1 MELKVDGKRVY
12 AATGG
17 KPFDP
22 KQPTVVF
29 IHGAG
34 GDHTVWALQTRW
46 FAWHGRSVLA
56 IDLPGHGRSDGPA
69 LAGVAEAAAWVP
81 RLLDAAGL
89 EKAAL
94 IGHSMGALISLATA
108 AAVPERVWS
117 LCLVGASYP
126 MGVNP
131 ELLAAAKANDHLA
144 IDLVNSWGHGRRAHL
159 GGAAV
164 PGLWMLGGGVRLQE
178 RAGPGVLHADMNA
191 CDSYKSGE
199 ADAGKV
205 RCPTTVIAGD
215 RDLMTPVRNARA
227 LSQKIQGAELVV
239 LKNCG
244 HMMMAEAPDALLD
257 ALIEAV

>member
-1 MELKVDGKRVY
+1 MEFRVDGKSVY

-29 IHGAG
+29 LHGAG
-34 GDHTVWALQTRW
+34 GDHTIWALQTRW
-46 FAWHGRSVLA
+46 FAYHGRSVLA
-56 IDLPGHGRSDGPA
+56 LDLPGHGRSDGPA
-69 LAGVAEAAAWVP
+69 LGSIAEAAQWLP

-89 EKAAL
+89 EQAAL
-94 IGHSMGALISLATA
+94 IGHSMGALMSLATA
-108 AAVPERVWS
+108 AAAPERVWS
-117 LCLVGASYP
+117 LCLVGASTP

-144 IDLVNSWGHGRRAHL
+144 IDLVNAWGHGRRAHL
-159 GGAAV
+159 GGATV

-178 RAGPGVLHADMNA
+178 RAAPGVLYADMNA
-191 CDSYKSGE
+191 CDSYKAGDT
-199 ADAGKV
+199 DAGKI
-205 RCPTTVIAGD
+205 RCPATVIAGD

-227 LSQKIQGAELVV
+227 LAQKIPGAELVV
-239 LKNCG
+239 LANAG

-257 ALIEAV
+257 ALKEAV

>member
-1 MELKVDGKRVY
+1 MEFTVDGKRVY

-22 KQPTVVF
+22 KLPAVLF

-46 FAWHGRSVLA
+46 FAYHGRTVLA
-56 IDLPGHGRSDGPA
+56 LDLPGHGRSDGPA
-69 LAGVAEAAAWVP
+69 LGSVADAAAWVG

-89 EKAAL
+89 DKAAL

-108 AAVPERVWS
+108 AALPERVWG

-144 IDLVNSWGHGRRAHL
+144 IDLVNAWGHGRRAHL
-159 GGAAV
+159 GGATV

-178 RAGPGVLHADMNA
+178 RAADGVLFADMNA
-191 CDSYKSGE
+191 CDSYKSGDT
-199 ADAGKV
+199 DAAKI

-215 RDLMTPVRNARA
+215 RDLMTPLRNARA
-227 LSQKIQGAELVV
+227 LAQKIQGAELVQ

-257 ALIEAV
+257 ALKEAV

>member
-1 MELKVDGKRVY
+1 MQFTVDGKGVY

-17 KPFDP
+17 KSFDP
-22 KQPTVVF
+22 HLPTVVF

-46 FAWHGRSVLA
+46 FAHHGRGVLA
-56 IDLPGHGRSDGPA
+56 IDLPGHGRSEGPA
-69 LAGVAEAAAWVP
+69 MGSVADAAAWVG
-81 RLLDAAGL
+81 RLLDAAKL

-94 IGHSMGALISLATA
+94 IGHSMGALVALATA
-108 AAVPERVWS
+108 AAIPDRVWG

-144 IDLVNSWGHGRRAHL
+144 LDLVNAWGHGRRAHL
-159 GGAAV
+159 GGATV
-164 PGLWMLGGGVRLQE
+164 PGMWMLGSGLRLQE
-178 RAGPGVLHADMNA
+178 RAAPGVLHADMNA
-191 CDSYKSGE
+191 CDSYKAGE
-199 ADAGKV
+199 ADAAKI

-227 LSQKIQGAELVV
+227 LAQKIPGAELTV
-239 LKNCG
+239 LPNAG
-244 HMMMAEAPDALLD
+244 HMMMAETPDALLD
-257 ALIEAV
+257 ALQEAV

>member
-1 MELKVDGKRVY
+1 MEFQVQGKRVY

-17 KPFDP
+17 RPFDH
-22 KQPTVVF
+22 KLPTVVF

-46 FAWHGRSVLA
+46 FAYHGRSVLA
-56 IDLPGHGRSDGPA
+56 LDLPGHGRSDGPA
-69 LAGVAEAAAWVP
+69 LSSVAEAAAWLP

-94 IGHSMGALISLATA
+94 IGHSMGALIALATA
-108 AAVPERVWS
+108 AAAPERVWS
-117 LCLVGASYP
+117 LCLVGAAYP

-144 IDLVNSWGHGRRAHL
+144 IDLVNAWGHGRRAHL

-164 PGLWMLGGGVRLQE
+164 PGLWMLGSGVRLQE
-178 RAGPGVLHADMNA
+178 RAGPGVLYADMKA
-191 CDSYKSGE
+191 CDAYKTGE
-199 ADAGKV
+199 ADAGRI
-205 RCPTTVIAGD
+205 RCPATVIVGD

-227 LSQKIQGAELVV
+227 LQQKIQGAELVV
-239 LKNCG
+239 LPNCG
-244 HMMMAEAPDALLD
+244 HMTMAEAPDALLD
-257 ALIEAV
+257 ALKEAV